1 MLGFCVCPPPE
12 ALPSIS
18 AFTCGEDFGQIQ
30 KFIFQ
35 RRLSANI
42 ATLTAAALLATW
54 TALLAETDVEKVTV
68 TPFFENFV
76 LPPVEALTEGGDD
89 NTTLDGVARV
99 VGRTTPTGTGN
110 FASLPSSIYE
120 ELEVYNCEQDLTVY
134 MINEFSQIIGYSANG
149 TTFHGIPVTN
159 FFIGD
164 KGLNGKNTVDKNMFR
179 VSFRAGWSKK
189 LKRVT
194 GTDFDARYD
203 L

>member
-1 MLGFCVCPPPE
+1 MLGFCVCPPAAAIPG
-12 ALPSIS
+12 IT

-35 RRLSANI
+35 RRG
-42 ATLTAAALLATW
+42 ATPIDTLVNAALLATW
-54 TALLAETDVEKVTV
+54 TALLAAVDVEKVVV

-76 LPPVEALTEGGDD
+76 LPPVEAITEGGDD

-99 VGRTTPTGTGN
+99 VGQTTPNGTGN
-110 FASLPSSIYE
+110 FASLPSATFE
-120 ELEVYNCEQDLTVY
+120 EIQAYACEGDLTVY
-134 MINEFSQIIGYSANG
+134 LINEFEKIIGYSANG
-149 TTFHGIPVTN
+149 TTFQGIPVTN
-159 FFIGD
+159 FYIGD

-189 LKRVT
+189 LKT
-194 GTDFDARYD
+194 ITPTDFNPRYD

>member
-1 MLGFCVCPPPE
+1 MLGFCVCPPAAAIP
-12 ALPSIS
+12 AITP
-18 AFTCGEDFGQIQ
+18 FTCGEDFGQIQ

-35 RRLSANI
+35 RRSAAVI
-42 ATLTAAALLATW
+42 ATLVAAATLATW
-54 TALLAETDVEKVTV
+54 TALLAETDENKVV
-68 TPFFENFV
+68 STPFFENFV
-76 LPPVEALTEGGDD
+76 LPPVEAITEGGDD

-99 VGRTTPTGTGN
+99 VGQSTPTGTGN
-110 FASLPSSIYE
+110 FASLPSATFE
-120 ELEVYNCEQDLTVY
+120 QLEQYNCEADLTVF

-149 TTFHGIPVTN
+149 TTFAGIPVTN

-203 L
+203 I